1 MANAADKS
9 LLDAIRRV
17 NASVINDDGSIK
29 TFKEQLLEFE
39 YGYFNATMPFVVLPD
54 SAPLSQA
61 QVGDHPI
68 IMRPSTLRKLKDKHD
83 MDYADIAELAG
94 MICNDNV
101 LMLDSYTQPHSLCMY
116 LGATGSHDAPLFAA
130 FNLDKKRNTFD
141 VNELATVYERENV
154 GFTIMKTW
162 DKGLRLFPNEK
173 TEGWLHALG
182 LRLPGDIASLLTRNY
197 RMASKGRR
205 IPAAGIIPPGA
216 GTRGREGPLVT
227 QEPQADLAADLAAAE
242 RRSREARGAHTGNKE
257 RKRG

>member
-1 MANAADKS
+1 MARAAGWS
-9 LLDAIRRV
+9 PLDAIRHV

-68 IMRPSTLRKLKDKHD
+68 IMRPSTLKKLKDKHD
-83 MDYADIAELAG
+83 MDYAAIAELAG
-94 MICNDNV
+94 AICNDNV
-101 LMLDSYTQPHSLCMY
+101 LMLESYTQPNSLCMY

-130 FNLDKKRNTFD
+130 FNLDRKRNTFD

-162 DKGLRLFPNEK
+162 EKGLRLYPNDK

-197 RMASKGRR
+197 RMASKGCR
-205 IPAAGIIPPGA
+205 IPSGEIIPPGA
-216 GTRGREGPLVT
+216 GAREREGPLAI
-227 QEPQADLAADLAAAE
+227 QEPQADLAADLAEAA
-242 RRSREARGAHTGNKE
+242 RRTGAAARADAWDVA
-257 RKRG
+257 RKRR